1 MELILIVIYSLL
13 AVALAGFFVLVFDVG
28 GVGPESTEPAYIEGR
43 AGNQD
48 STLAQERRMAAS
60 ERAAR
65 VASERAASERAA
77 SERAASDAEAAEA
90 RAAEARVAVAQA
102 RVNAIQEALNRE
114 VAADEDNRNAL
125 VQESLNRDA
134 EIRAARDAEIEELA
148 ERTDETHALLNET
161 LAVRDRL
168 DSYIAWVKESLF
180 ANSGAAAFSD
190 YDRME
195 QKWVHMP
202 REAERSLATER
213 IALGKDD
220 EGTIVL
226 FQNPS
231 EDPDAYLYQ
240 AEDWKHPGTGLEGD
254 FPLGAPSY
262 QYIYRA
268 PAIRSSVRTQ
278 I

>member
-134 EIRAARDAEIEELA
+134 DIRAARDAEIEELA

-240 AEDWKHPGTGLEGD
+240 AEGLEGD